1 VTSAVGVINLFW
13 LLPLALCV
21 TRLGLDGALGL
32 IIAYIPLV
40 VLAIRFKAGTL
51 EAN

>member
-1 VTSAVGVINLFW
+1 M
-13 LLPLALCV
+13 ALCV
-21 TRLGLDGALGL
+21 TQFGMDGALGL

-40 VLAIRFKAGTL
+40 ILAIRFKAGTL